1 MSLKYRPFLWRR
13 TTDKGSLDSES
24 RMAKISKH
32 PHLEREAV
40 EGAEALCEKVGGKD
54 EAGIGK

>member
-1 MSLKYRPFLWRR
+1 MYG
-13 TTDKGSLDSES
+13 KGWPLTF
-24 RMAKISKH
+24 KISKH
-32 PHLEREAV
+32 PHLEREDV